1 MPCRANVPAGPSGIV
16 LSTISSRTSLPLA
29 DVANTQ
35 SARLKMAMAVKPG
48 AFANIRKAYF
58 RSVSMVAVRNLFGAQ
73 RLHRIDQCG
82 SSRGKHTC
90 EQCSKAEDRH
100 RRRQQNRV
108 VSRRLIKLRG
118 DQTAERQGCG

>member
-35 SARLKMAMAVKPG
+35 SARVEMAIAG
-48 AFANIRKAYF
+48 ETTAFANIRKAYF

-73 RLHRIDQCG
+73 RLHRIEQCS

-90 EQCSKAEDRH
+90 EQRSKAEDRH
-100 RRRQQNRV
+100 CRRQQNRV
-108 VSRRLIKLRG
+108 VSR
-118 DQTAERQGCG
+118 